1 MNNNSPARRAV
12 KRRRIN
18 FTAIILAVFIVLAAS
33 MNLTLYRL
41 TVENAGAAFDAAY
54 QTAKEAQTPLTYE
67 EFYLAALEQYKTKND
82 VMTSISA
89 DYGTGKLEI
98 MKICDSVCI
107 PQSALEDEE
116 SSLTLL
122 IPFNGVYTID
132 LSLAEFITDQ
142 EREIITVRVPY
153 PEIAD
158 FKVEYE
164 NAKLLDDSGI
174 TVTLGKIT
182 TPELAR
188 SEFEEKN
195 IDLREQISEN
205 KIFTENAAE
214 TARQKIISTIM
225 ALNPYDD
232 VTVEVEFIN

>member
-1 MNNNSPARRAV
+1 MNNKSPARRAV

-41 TVENAGAAFDAAY
+41 TVENAGEAFDAAY

-82 VMTSISA
+82 ITSAISA
-89 DYGTGKLEI
+89 DYGTGKLEV

-107 PQSALEDEE
+107 PQSTEEDED
-116 SSLTLL
+116 SSLTLV

-142 EREIITVRVPY
+142 ERGIITVRVPY

-214 TARQKIISTIM
+214 TARRKIISTLM
-225 ALNPYDD
+225 ALNPYEDI
-232 VTVEVEFIN
+232 TTEVEFIN

>member
-1 MNNNSPARRAV
+1 MDKKSPARRAV

-18 FTAIILAVFIVLAAS
+18 FTAIILAVFIVLTAS
-33 MNLTLYRL
+33 MNLTLYKL
-41 TVENAGAAFDAAY
+41 TVENAGEAFDAAY

-82 VMTSISA
+82 VNTAVSA
-89 DYGTGKLEI
+89 DYGSGKLEV

-107 PQSALEDEE
+107 PQSSLEDEE
-116 SSLTLL
+116 SSLTLV

-142 EREIITVRVPY
+142 ERGIVTVRVPY

-174 TVTLGKIT
+174 TVTLGKTT

-188 SEFEEKN
+188 GEFEEKN

-214 TARQKIISTIM
+214 TARRKIISTLM
-225 ALNPYDD
+225 ALNPYEDII
-232 VTVEVEFIN
+232 TEVEFIN

>member
-1 MNNNSPARRAV
+1 MNNKSPARRAV

-18 FTAIILAVFIVLAAS
+18 FTAIVLAVFIVLAAS
-33 MNLTLYRL
+33 MNLTLYKL
-41 TVENAGAAFDAAY
+41 TVENAGEAFDAAY
-54 QTAKEAQTPLTYE
+54 QTSKESQTPLTYE
-67 EFYLAALEQYKTKND
+67 QFYLAALEQYKTKND
-82 VMTSISA
+82 LTTAVSA
-89 DYGTGKLEI
+89 DYGTGKLEV

-107 PQSALEDEE
+107 PQSASEDED
-116 SSLTLL
+116 SSLTLV

-132 LSLAEFITDQ
+132 LQLAEFITDQ
-142 EREIITVRVPY
+142 ERSIVTVRVPY
-153 PEIAD
+153 PEVSD

-164 NAKLLDDSGI
+164 NARLLDDSGI
-174 TVTLGKIT
+174 TVTIGKMT

-188 SEFEEKN
+188 GEFEGKN
-195 IDLREQISEN
+195 IDLREQITEN

-225 ALNPYDD
+225 ALNPYEE

>member
-1 MNNNSPARRAV
+1 MNNKSPARRAV

-18 FTAIILAVFIVLAAS
+18 FTAIVLAVFIILTGS

-82 VMTSISA
+82 ITSAISA
-89 DYGTGKLEI
+89 DYGTGKLEV

-107 PQSALEDEE
+107 PQSTEEDED
-116 SSLTLL
+116 SSLTLV

-142 EREIITVRVPY
+142 ERGIVTVRVPY
-153 PEIAD
+153 PEIAE
-158 FKVEYE
+158 FKVDYE

-188 SEFEEKN
+188 GEFEEKN
-195 IDLREQISEN
+195 IDLREQITEN

-214 TARQKIISTIM
+214 TARRKIISTLM
-225 ALNPYDD
+225 ALNPYEDITTD
-232 VTVEVEFIN
+232 VEFIN